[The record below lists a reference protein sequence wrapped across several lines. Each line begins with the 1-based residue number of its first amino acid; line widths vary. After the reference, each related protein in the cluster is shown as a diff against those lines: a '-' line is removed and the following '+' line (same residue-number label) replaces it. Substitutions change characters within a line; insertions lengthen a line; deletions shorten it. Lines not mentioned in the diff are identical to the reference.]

1 MGFLSLP
8 GAEYA
13 AEPAWKLQARACL
26 SRSRVERRLPF
37 RQRRSA
43 YGSEKLFDRPTAHDG
58 ASGLHVVVQP
68 SGLVILT
75 LKK

>member
-1 MGFLSLP
+1 MRPSLL
-8 GAEYA
+8 GSYKRVRAYRA
-13 AEPAWKLQARACL
+13 LAWSDGCL
-26 SRSRVERRLPF
+26 SGSVVRFAL
-37 RQRRSA
+37 SA